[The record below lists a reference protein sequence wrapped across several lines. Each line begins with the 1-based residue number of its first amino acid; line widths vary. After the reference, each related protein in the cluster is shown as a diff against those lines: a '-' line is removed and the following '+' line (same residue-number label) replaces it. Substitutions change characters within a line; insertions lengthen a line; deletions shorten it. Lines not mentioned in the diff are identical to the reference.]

1 MVSLGGVHA
10 SGAGPGQ
17 MKLPAALTNAL
28 EHHEDVTSVALHL
41 DNDFAGRCA
50 AESITQQLRGCYW
63 VRDEPP
69 PLGKDCN
76 DYLIY
81 LRQRDTVHKDG
92 RGKSRDQTR

>member
-1 MVSLGGVHA
+1 
-10 SGAGPGQ
+10 

-50 AESITQQLRGCYW
+50 TESITQQLRGRYW

-76 DYLIY
+76 DYLMY
-81 LRQRDTVHKDG
+81 VVNRETKQRGAK
-92 RGKSRDQTR
+92 RPERCL